1 MSRVRVLIVVAL
13 VPSVFLIAAPAA
25 QAGFAV
31 SRGLRRRLRGNVGL
45 AIADFNR
52 DGRQDVAVA
61 DGSHGVAVLLGNGSG
76 GFGTATP
83 YGLDGSPSAIVTGDF
98 NGDAKPD
105 IAVACEDDM
114 IVCVLLGNGSGGFGT
129 VTDYGPFLAPAA
141 LTAADF
147 NSDGKTDLAVVD
159 RDYNRV
165 VVMIATSTGFPDE
178 DRLRRRSNRRWR
190 WPRAISTGMPSSTLP
205 WQSH

>member
-1 MSRVRVLIVVAL
+1 M
-13 VPSVFLIAAPAA
+13 IAAPAA
-25 QAGFAV
+25 QAGFAPHV
-31 SRGLRRRLRGNVGL
+31 DYAAGSYNVGL
-45 AIADFNR
+45 AMADFNR

-105 IAVACEDDM
+105 IAVACESDM

-159 RDYNRV
+159 RDYNQV
-165 VVMIATSTGFPDE
+165 VVMIATSTGFPTRTDYGVG
-178 DRLRRRSNRRWR
+178 RVAVGGGCRRPQRRCQARPCRSR
-190 WPRAISTGMPSSTLP
+190 GG
-205 WQSH
+205 